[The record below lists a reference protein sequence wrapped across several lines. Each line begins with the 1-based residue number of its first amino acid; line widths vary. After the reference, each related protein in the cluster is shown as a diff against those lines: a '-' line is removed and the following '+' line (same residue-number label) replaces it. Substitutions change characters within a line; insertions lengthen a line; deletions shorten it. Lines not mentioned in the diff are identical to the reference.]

1 MKSGRGIVNKIIN
14 KKTIIATMVMLI
26 IAILSGIGVTTNYN
40 KGIQTSLNKA
50 DLNTNYDP
58 SGMGIDPNQVV
69 KTAINLTNN
78 TEATY
83 ANGCIGFINSTISA
97 IQSNNDLK
105 TSCDVWNNSTI
116 NGISA
121 DRAKYASTSSNAGG
135 SPWFTVLGMDANSLK
150 PGDIIIGAGHAM
162 VYLGQANSY
171 EELNTNLQSKYGAS
185 FSGLLNGFVNTG
197 DTASYYKDYLN
208 TSGHQGVGSTYWT
221 VDVNGNG
228 KHARVE
234 NYDWSSTETDAGS
247 KNLNQM
253 RVYRFKKNIT
263 GQYHLNIAKRSI
275 EDNSALANKTGIN
288 GVNIKVTN
296 TTNNKTGTHTT
307 GKISD
312 NCYGMIE
319 NFFGNTTITKDNV
332 NTPDVYTLEET
343 NTVDGYEKI
352 DLSNIRIAVYKKV
365 SSDNSKYIVDYV
377 RINDAKGNEIARAT
391 NNENSTNGECTADI
405 NGDGLYDIGLEVYGD
420 GSGLCVTIRNKV
432 EKLSGSFKLDV
443 VKYIKGTT
451 KKLGGAGFKVV
462 VNNGTKDI
470 YKSTKDEYTKD
481 DGILEIKNLPIEKEN
496 ITYKITITETV
507 EPKGYIGLSGPITFT
522 AKSKLKDDKK
532 GYELV
537 AAKPTVANAKKVE
550 VKANEILVET
560 ENTKTRIDIHK
571 GVKTVENQDSG
582 YYYDEKTGKEYTEE
596 DLEKLEHKW
605 VVETTIPQ
613 EVEDYTKYIVND
625 PIDESKLEFS
635 GLEKVLVQT
644 IDKSGKVVETLTK
657 DKDYKA
663 EYKNG
668 SLSITY
674 INGNFKGEFLKKTG
688 IQNLKVRVTF
698 NTTFKVN
705 ENGKLAVL
713 DGVVTNAQ
721 NRARLTYN
729 IGSGYD
735 INKYSENPEVHTG
748 AVSVFKYEDTNGNG
762 KHDEGEKALVGAEFK
777 IALTEE
783 DAKAGNFVKIGGKEL
798 TAVSNEDGI
807 ATFTGLSFG
816 GDAKDDEANLKNGLY
831 RYDWETAS
839 RDYYIVET
847 VTPAGYEK
855 LTDVVKVTVSKNS
868 SEIIDLTEK
877 INEME
882 SVGNRP
888 LIFDLALRKWV
899 TQAIVIEDGKT
910 VVTETGHK
918 AEDDPEAVVKV
929 DLKKK
934 KLNDV
939 VVKFKYSIRITNE
952 GEVDGEAQEI
962 SDYIPK
968 GLKFVKED
976 NPDWEEVDGKV
987 VTDKLKG
994 VTLKHGESAEVEIIL
1009 TWINSEENMGVMVNT
1024 AEISKDYNEYGYD
1037 DIDSTPNNKKDGEDD
1052 IDDAPVMLAVKTGS
1066 EVVTYVG
1073 IAVGMI
1079 VIISLGVCLIKK
1091 SFKEI

>member
-1 MKSGRGIVNKIIN
+1 MK
-14 KKTIIATMVMLI
+14 
-26 IAILSGIGVTTNYN
+26 
-40 KGIQTSLNKA
+40 
-50 DLNTNYDP
+50 
-58 SGMGIDPNQVV
+58 
-69 KTAINLTNN
+69 
-78 TEATY
+78 
-83 ANGCIGFINSTISA
+83 
-97 IQSNNDLK
+97 
-105 TSCDVWNNSTI
+105 I
-116 NGISA
+116 NGFFDVDYGGSYTRAVETSKDSKIYKIYPRSA
-121 DRAKYASTSSNAGG
+121 SNDIAGSTNHKNAGWCLKHHATFNG
-135 SPWFTVLGMDANSLK
+135 YLSPVK
-150 PGDIIIGAGHAM
+150 P
-162 VYLGQANSY
+162 
-171 EELNTNLQSKYGAS
+171 
-185 FSGLLNGFVNTG
+185 
-197 DTASYYKDYLN
+197 
-208 TSGHQGVGSTYWT
+208 WT
-221 VDVNGNG
+221 VI
-228 KHARVE
+228 
-234 NYDWSSTETDAGS
+234 DAG
-247 KNLNQM
+247 
-253 RVYRFKKNIT
+253 Y
-263 GQYHLNIAKRSI
+263 
-275 EDNSALANKTGIN
+275 
-288 GVNIKVTN
+288 
-296 TTNNKTGTHTT
+296 
-307 GKISD
+307 
-312 NCYGMIE
+312 
-319 NFFGNTTITKDNV
+319 
-332 NTPDVYTLEET
+332 
-343 NTVDGYEKI
+343 
-352 DLSNIRIAVYKKV
+352 
-365 SSDNSKYIVDYV
+365 
-377 RINDAKGNEIARAT
+377 NDAKGYSNIPDYLLYNLVRVYESEYDNGTLISNGEIEFFKKRLGIEDVADLNQIFEAEQKAIWEYT
-391 NNENSTNGECTADI
+391 NPGESYSDEIVQKIKNAVSANQNYSIDKENSIKVTKKDESKNSAQNNTFGLFNVKNEAGVYVEYKIQISTDGKNYKDVSEYTAHKPDGTAISDLSTYNGDFYIQTADAKNQTATLKVII
-405 NGDGLYDIGLEVYGD
+405 NHYITTAKYVTTKGEETTVSHQPILYLDRVISSINAE
-420 GSGLCVTIRNKV
+420 NKI

-537 AAKPTVANAKKVE
+537 VAKRTVANAKKVE

-560 ENTKTRIDIHK
+560 ENTKTKIDIHK

-605 VVETTIPQ
+605 VVETTIPE
-613 EVEDYTKYIVND
+613 EVEDYTKYIVSD
-625 PIDESKLEFS
+625 PIDESRLEFS
-635 GLEKVLVQT
+635 GLENVIVQT
-644 IDKSGKVVETLTK
+644 IDKSGKVEETLTK

-663 EYKNG
+663 EYKEG
-668 SLSITY
+668 SLNITY
-674 INGNFKGEFLKKTG
+674 VNGNFKGEFLKKRG
-688 IQNLKVRVTF
+688 IQNLKIRVTF

-713 DGVVTNAQ
+713 DGIVTNAQ
-721 NRARLTYN
+721 NRAKLTYN
-729 IGSGYD
+729 IGTGTD
-735 INKYSENPEVHTG
+735 VTKYSESPEVHTG

-816 GDAKDDEANLKNGLY
+816 GDAKDDEENLKNGLY
-831 RYDWETAS
+831 KYNWETAS

-855 LTDVVKVTVSKNS
+855 LTDTIRVKVSKNT
-868 SEIIDLTEK
+868 SEMIDLTDQ
-877 INEME
+877 INNME

-888 LIFDLALRKWV
+888 LTFDLALRKWV

-939 VVKFKYSIRITNE
+939 IVKFKYSIRITNE

-976 NPDWEEVDGKV
+976 NPDWEEVEGKV
-987 VTDKLKG
+987 VTEKLKG

-1009 TWINSEENMGVMVNT
+1009 TWINSEENMGVMTNT

-1037 DIDSTPNNKKDGEDD
+1037 DIDSTPNNKKEGEDD
-1052 IDDAPVMLAVKTGS
+1052 IDDAPVMLTVKTGS
-1066 EVVTYVG
+1066 EIVTYVG

-1091 SFKEI
+1091 SFKEL